1 MCERKKKKQKE
12 ARENKTKTKTILV
25 SALLDSGTS
34 GCEGDLKKYKR
45 WGGGGG
51 DGALTNPATCITL
64 FYGKREL
71 FVVGQKQKILSG
83 QD

>member
-51 DGALTNPATCITL
+51 EMG
-64 FYGKREL
+64 R
-71 FVVGQKQKILSG
+71 
-83 QD
+83 

>member
-1 MCERKKKKQKE
+1 MAEKKEKKE
-12 ARENKTKTKTILV
+12 
-25 SALLDSGTS
+25 
-34 GCEGDLKKYKR
+34 EGGGG
-45 WGGGGG
+45 GGGGG

-71 FVVGQKQKILSG
+71 FVVGQKQEILSG